1 MDILIFIVVGLF
13 VWVMGVL
20 SGWQARER
28 YAQRVLQKLMGEVKE
43 SEEESEE
50 LIQITIEKHN
60 EVFYV
65 YDRKTKTFMG
75 QGKNRDEIEDVLHER
90 FPGKRFGASEQNL
103 IEVGFIS

>member
-60 EVFYV
+60 IVFHVEV
-65 YDRKTKTFMG
+65 
-75 QGKNRDEIEDVLHER
+75 
-90 FPGKRFGASEQNL
+90 
-103 IEVGFIS
+103 